1 MGVTRTQADDT
12 APATSVPQ
20 PPILPAADANTHDTN
35 ISDSDA
41 WTTDHVDWSSAQQT
55 DPVVHKIFHWVN
67 SDSIRPQPISITD
80 RSTKFKTLAAKFE
93 RLVIHNGILYRT
105 AYCDCCVV
113 IAAESLGLCRVG
125 RSDDYDDNDDDANS
139 MHDRHTT
146 VVY

>member
-1 MGVTRTQADDT
+1 MTLLLPSG
-12 APATSVPQ
+12 SVPQ

-80 RSTKFKTLAAKFE
+80 RSAKFKTLAAKFE
-93 RLVIHNGILYRT
+93 
-105 AYCDCCVV
+105 
-113 IAAESLGLCRVG
+113 
-125 RSDDYDDNDDDANS
+125 
-139 MHDRHTT
+139 
-146 VVY
+146 